1 MNEATRAGEAGK
13 GFAVVAESIKE
24 LSKNTS
30 NELEN
35 IKSIIESLMKD
46 FNECNLSIKQ
56 VVDSNKSS
64 IEDTNEVIY
73 AFKSLDKQIEI
84 TTNKADS
91 IKNVVSRTITDIDA
105 ISGQIKGI
113 EKGAKYSVK
122 ASQQVN
128 SSVQE
133 LEALM
138 SKLDNQSKK
147 LNEKVD
153 CLDQKLH
160 KFIV

>member
-1 MNEATRAGEAGK
+1 M
-13 GFAVVAESIKE
+13 
-24 LSKNTS
+24 
-30 NELEN
+30 
-35 IKSIIESLMKD
+35 
-46 FNECNLSIKQ
+46 
-56 VVDSNKSS
+56 
-64 IEDTNEVIY
+64 
-73 AFKSLDKQIEI
+73 DKQIEI